1 MKEITVT
8 FYNGCIQSVEN
19 IPRGQSVITK
29 EVDDNGLLVRRWYFD
44 GTSEVVLE
52 PNIEEESS

>member
-1 MKEITVT
+1 MKEIIVT
-8 FYNGCIQSVEN
+8 NWRGLITSIKN